1 MSFGAQFG
9 SIINDPCPI
18 GLIILRIKATN
29 KKNDQFME
37 AIISRHTFI
46 CPRALD
52 GGSNGA
58 IKVLTA
64 ERLRFRRQAQRKGY
78 EDRN

>member
-1 MSFGAQFG
+1 VAQFG

-18 GLIILRIKATN
+18 GLIILRIKSTK

-37 AIISRHTFI
+37 AIISRRTFI
-46 CPRALD
+46 CPRALN

-58 IKVLTA
+58 IEVLTA